1 MILFTKERILACP
14 RPRATKSGVVFMP
27 KNYKELKKK
36 LSAEFFDQWNGGPIS
51 GPISVGISIMT
62 PTKRTGDID
71 NYAKTILDSLEDA
84 AIFYDDIQICYMSVK
99 HELGDSYLTTVE
111 ISLQP
116 EQYVNDYSDKVTAKK
131 GPSAEE
137 KRAMIDA
144 MLGGGS

>member
-1 MILFTKERILACP
+1 
-14 RPRATKSGVVFMP
+14 
-27 KNYKELKKK
+27 
-36 LSAEFFDQWNGGPIS
+36 
-51 GPISVGISIMT
+51 MT